1 MSKLRLA
8 MRCQLRW
15 CHFNVTSR
23 TTNQRGEGSLLSG
36 TYWRHL
42 SNAEENIFCW
52 TKKDFSIFGRN
63 LRKRSKS
70 ESNFLASPFGS
81 EPVASRGGGVG
92 VLFIIYEFG
101 FLRQNLY
108 RAAQSILET
117 GQTVVC
123 KCCQAG
129 RPAKSIPNIVISNTF
144 CAPQMLIASQT
155 WLFSIYQ
162 RVHQTDIHAV
172 VEHLQLVFWPRG
184 DFLLLNWALAR
195 LRSVVLWRGSW
206 IEWTDPCQELDHQPL
221 HHQHQNYHHHHQQ
234 VHLWGG
240 YWSQWSDPL
249 RPYSTYSSPTS
260 LPRRCLM

>member
-52 TKKDFSIFGRN
+52 TKKDYSILCRN

-81 EPVASRGGGVG
+81 EPVASRGGGGG

-129 RPAKSIPNIVISNTF
+129 RPAKSIPNIVISNTLR
-144 CAPQMLIASQT
+144 APQMLIASQT
-155 WLFSIYQ
+155 WLFSI
-162 RVHQTDIHAV
+162 
-172 VEHLQLVFWPRG
+172 
-184 DFLLLNWALAR
+184 
-195 LRSVVLWRGSW
+195 
-206 IEWTDPCQELDHQPL
+206 
-221 HHQHQNYHHHHQQ
+221 
-234 VHLWGG
+234 
-240 YWSQWSDPL
+240 
-249 RPYSTYSSPTS
+249 
-260 LPRRCLM
+260 

>member
-1 MSKLRLA
+1 MSNGGSAGLDGEIMSKLRLA

-52 TKKDFSIFGRN
+52 TKKDYSILCRN

-81 EPVASRGGGVG
+81 EPVASCGGGGGG

-129 RPAKSIPNIVISNTF
+129 RPAKSIPNIVISNTLR
-144 CAPQMLIASQT
+144 APQMLIASQT
-155 WLFSIYQ
+155 WLFSM
-162 RVHQTDIHAV
+162 H
-172 VEHLQLVFWPRG
+172 
-184 DFLLLNWALAR
+184 
-195 LRSVVLWRGSW
+195 
-206 IEWTDPCQELDHQPL
+206 
-221 HHQHQNYHHHHQQ
+221 
-234 VHLWGG
+234 
-240 YWSQWSDPL
+240 
-249 RPYSTYSSPTS
+249 
-260 LPRRCLM
+260 